1 MKLIRILIVTFY
13 LVIVTPICAV
23 LMAGLIY
30 GAVVETV
37 KSVNK
42 PK

>member
-13 LVIVTPICAV
+13 LVLVVPMCAV
-23 LMAGLIY
+23 MMAGLIY

-37 KSVNK
+37 KAAKKS
-42 PK
+42 